1 MSEAAGPSVPSPGTQ
16 NPPKPGLSP
25 RKRAVYLV
33 LAAVLVVGGAAVG
46 IWYYLYAQAHEWTDD
61 AFIAADV
68 TAVSSRVPGRVV
80 TVNFRE
86 NQKVA
91 KGDVLVEIDPRD
103 FEVRLAQA
111 RAGLSAA
118 QHQEKTARTNVGLV
132 KSVTAATIDQ
142 AQGGVGQAEAG
153 LAMAKAGVD
162 AARAKL
168 AQADAGIAASKAT
181 AEAAKAT
188 VAAAEADAV
197 RTAGDLKRYEELVAA
212 KRISPQQFDA
222 ATAAARAAAAKL
234 DAARKGAAAA
244 EAGIAAS
251 EAERQAAAEGL
262 KVAEAQVGQTLAKI
276 VQEKGRLA
284 EAQSAPDR
292 IAVAESQLLTAEAEV
307 KRLQALVD
315 QAELELS
322 YTRVLAPESG
332 RLARKVV
339 EPGAMFQAGQAM
351 VSLVSENVWVVANF
365 KETALDHIRPGQ
377 SATIAVDAY
386 PGVVFHGH
394 VDSIQSGTGA
404 QFSLLPPENA
414 TGNYVKIVQRVPV
427 KILLDDPPDPE
438 HLLAPGM
445 SVIPEVELKTPGAEA
460 RK

>member
-1 MSEAAGPSVPSPGTQ
+1 MSETAAPSVAPPGTQ

-25 RKRAVYLV
+25 RKRAVYIV
-33 LAAVLVVGGAAVG
+33 LAAVLVTGGAAVG
-46 IWYYLYAQAHEWTDD
+46 IWYYLYAAAHEWTDD

-80 TVNFRE
+80 KVNFRE

-103 FEVRLAQA
+103 FEIRLAQA

-132 KSVTAATIDQ
+132 KSVTAATIYQ
-142 AQGGVGQAEAG
+142 AQGGVGQADAG
-153 LAMAKAGVD
+153 LAMAKAGID

-168 AQADAGIAASKAT
+168 AQAD
-181 AEAAKAT
+181 
-188 VAAAEADAV
+188 
-197 RTAGDLKRYEELVAA
+197 
-212 KRISPQQFDA
+212 
-222 ATAAARAAAAKL
+222 
-234 DAARKGAAAA
+234 
-244 EAGIAAS
+244 AGIAAS

-262 KVAEAQVGQTLAKI
+262 KVAEAQVGQTQAKI
-276 VQEKGRLA
+276 VEQKGRLA

-322 YTRVLAPESG
+322 YAKVLAPESG

-377 SATIAVDAY
+377 SATITVDAY